1 MLAYTSMR
9 LARLSLLL
17 VLAGAVVVPSVALER
32 SAAASVSIA
41 VGFEAL
47 VKDADAVAI
56 VTAQESKSVWEDG
69 RIVTY
74 TRVKVE
80 QGVAGDLGS
89 GAEGWVR
96 TLGGT
101 VGRIGQLVDGEP
113 NLSGGSVGGGNKPAL
128 VFLHKFR
135 STTTWEVSARAQG
148 HFPILTD
155 EATKTKKLVRAGNV
169 GVLLPPRPQT
179 TDTASPSAAPAA
191 ELRPS
196 AARSSVASPTAPAS
210 VKLASE
216 MLHERPLD
224 EALREIATSFRRLH
238 APTPPT
244 PTTPAT
250 PAK

>member
-1 MLAYTSMR
+1 MLPFERMR
-9 LARLSLLL
+9 LARFSLLL
-17 VLAGAVVVPSVALER
+17 ALGGIAVASSFAFER
-32 SAAASVSIA
+32 SASASVSIA
-41 VGFEAL
+41 VGFDAL

-56 VTAQESKSVWEDG
+56 IVAQDAKSVWEDG

-80 QGVAGDLGS
+80 QGVAGDLGT

-113 NLSGGSVGGGNKPAL
+113 NLSPTKPAL
-128 VFLHKFR
+128 VFLHKFK

-148 HFPILTD
+148 QFPIVAD
-155 EATKTKKLVRAGNV
+155 EATKTKKLLRAANV
-169 GVLLPPRPQT
+169 GVLLPPKATTAEAAGAGAAGPLQPQ
-179 TDTASPSAAPAA
+179 
-191 ELRPS
+191 
-196 AARSSVASPTAPAS
+196 SPTSAGRAAAAAAAGPSS

-216 MLHERPLD
+216 ILHERPLD

-238 APTPPT
+238 AP
-244 PTTPAT
+244 AT
-250 PAK
+250 K